1 MKLDLRPDGVLITR
15 EALGLHQVQATQAS
29 SSHIVIDL
37 AAILRVPARAMY
49 NSDDAFPSFVA
60 GDSDIALGTCL
71 ACAGGHRP
79 HTYAERCKN
88 ANDPVA
94 SGAALPQDVPLVPVV
109 SPDRALAGPPPEKRS
124 TTSRRDIVR

>member
-15 EALGLHQVQATQAS
+15 EALGLHRAHATQAS
-29 SSHIVIDL
+29 SSHIVMDL
-37 AAILRVPARAMY
+37 AAILRAPARAPCT
-49 NSDDAFPSFVA
+49 SDDAFPSSFV
-60 GDSDIALGTCL
+60 GDNALALGTCP
-71 ACAGGHRP
+71 AGAGGHRP